1 MKTLTDKYINPF
13 TDFGFKKLFGTE
25 FNKPLLVDFLNE
37 IISSETGKIIEL
49 RYLSTEKLA
58 PCINE
63 RKAIFDIYC
72 ENEQGEKFIVELQK
86 AKQNYFKDRS
96 VYYSTFPIQEQAQ
109 KGDWDFQLKAVYTI
123 GLLDF
128 IFEED
133 KADNEVF
140 HHEVKMID
148 TKTGKVF
155 FDKLTYIYL
164 EMPKFNKTEEE
175 LETHFEKWL
184 YVLKNLGKLTSRP
197 KRLQE
202 KIFSQLFEQ
211 AEIAHYN
218 KEEYLQY
225 EESLKHYRDIKNIKD
240 TAFGDGHK
248 EGKIEGKSENQI
260 EIIINLRKAGAEI
273 ELISKG
279 TGLNI
284 EDVKEIL
291 EENKL
296 K

>member
-1 MKTLTDKYINPF
+1 MKEKYINPF

-25 FNKPLLVDFLNE
+25 FNKPLLMDFLNE
-37 IISSETGKIIEL
+37 VIGSETGKIKEL
-49 RYLSTEKLA
+49 KFLSAEKLA
-58 PCINE
+58 PCANE

-109 KGDWDFQLKAVYTI
+109 RGDWNFKLKAVYTI
-123 GLLDF
+123 GILDF

-133 KADNEVF
+133 KTDNEVF

-164 EMPKFNKTEEE
+164 EMPKFKKTEEE

-184 YVLKNLGKLTSRP
+184 FILKNLDKLTSRP
-197 KRLQE
+197 KKLQE

-211 AEIAHYN
+211 AEIAQYD
-218 KEEYLQY
+218 KEEFQQY
-225 EESLKHYRDIKNIKD
+225 EESLKYYRDLKNTVD
-240 TAFGDGHK
+240 TAHYEGK
-248 EGKIEGKSENQI
+248 REGKIANQI
-260 EIIINLRKAGAEI
+260 ETVINLRNAGAEI
-273 ELISKG
+273 GLISQG
-279 TGLNI
+279 TGLSI
-284 EDVKEIL
+284 EEIKKII
-291 EENKL
+291 EESGFK
-296 K
+296 